1 MRNKWKGGG
10 RFFIGEVLDLYTK
23 GSGRHCSVD
32 TVDKA
37 SDLSYLSLRVYL
49 PLSLSQGVYDDDSD
63 SEDSEDEPPEFSCHY
78 RSFELHTHGK
88 GSSLLYNL
96 GPHIFKTLDADP
108 LRSVLKPVVASRWR
122 GEHSRSR
129 W

>member
-1 MRNKWKGGG
+1 MRNKWKDGG

-49 PLSLSQGVYDDDSD
+49 PLSLVSIFG
-63 SEDSEDEPPEFSCHY
+63 
-78 RSFELHTHGK
+78 LH
-88 GSSLLYNL
+88 
-96 GPHIFKTLDADP
+96 
-108 LRSVLKPVVASRWR
+108 
-122 GEHSRSR
+122 
-129 W
+129 